1 MNLLVHGGLFLLASA
16 IIVLISCFF
25 AESDDRRAFRIYP
38 KRLLRF
44 LGGCGLVVAI
54 MLVIEHTFASIH

>member
-1 MNLLVHGGLFLLASA
+1 MVGSSSWPA
-16 IIVLISCFF
+16 IIVLDLLFLRG
-25 AESDDRRAFRIYP
+25 ADDRRAFRIYP